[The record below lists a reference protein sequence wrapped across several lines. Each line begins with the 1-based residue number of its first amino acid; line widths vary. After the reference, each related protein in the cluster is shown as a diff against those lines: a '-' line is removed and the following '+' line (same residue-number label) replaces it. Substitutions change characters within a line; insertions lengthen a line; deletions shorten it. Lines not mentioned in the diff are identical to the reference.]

1 MFPNGAKILFN
12 TACLLSRLVTRL
24 ILPLTILTLG
34 LTGCSSFSSSTLP
47 TFSFGGGS
55 SSLSADCTE
64 IESRLRRAHKKYAM
78 VLGHEK
84 PAVYLTFT
92 GHLSRTMRKNHLAGL
107 HQMTDRHLDTVVGR
121 TRQACIKGNLGYSIC
136 AGANRLGRAYKPLIL
151 VTREAYENYCGNRP
165 IE

>member
-1 MFPNGAKILFN
+1 MLPNGTKILFN
-12 TACLLSRLVTRL
+12 NACLLSRLVARL

-34 LTGCSSFSSSTLP
+34 LSGCANVSTSTLP
-47 TFSFGGGS
+47 TFSFGGS

-64 IESRLRRAHKKYAM
+64 IESRLRLAHKKYATA
-78 VLGHEK
+78 LGHEK

-92 GHLSRTMRKNHLAGL
+92 GHLSRTMRNNHLAGL
-107 HQMTDRHLDTVVGR
+107 HQMTDRHLDKVVGR

-136 AGANRLGRAYKPLIL
+136 AGANRLGRAYKPLVL
-151 VTREAYENYCGNRP
+151 ATREAHENYCGNRP